1 MLITSPADLLR
12 SVEKKLESSFRSQV
26 FTNVTLMKGYD
37 GSWIGMS
44 AVLSGF
50 SSDSKSLQR
59 EGRKEREREGK
70 ERKGRWKEKERERER
85 AVIAHIHRLFNNAL
99 FSCACS

>member
-1 MLITSPADLLR
+1 
-12 SVEKKLESSFRSQV
+12 
-26 FTNVTLMKGYD
+26 MKGYD

-59 EGRKEREREGK
+59 EKRKEREGEGK
-70 ERKGRWKEKERERER
+70 GRKGRWKEKERQREQSLHTF
-85 AVIAHIHRLFNNAL
+85 IDCLIIH
-99 FSCACS
+99 FSHVPVLDTLM